1 MRYRILTSR
10 RSLAFALT
18 NNEMAVVKGK
28 MNSQKVY
35 ILQGLLSFVFLF
47 YKRVDVWYYLHG
59 PVCPFEPINE

>member
-1 MRYRILTSR
+1 
-10 RSLAFALT
+10 
-18 NNEMAVVKGK
+18 MAVVKGK

-47 YKRVDVWYYLHG
+47 YKRVDVWYYLQG

>member
-1 MRYRILTSR
+1 MRYGILTLC

-28 MNSQKVY
+28 MNSQRVY
-35 ILQGLLSFVFLF
+35 ILQRLLSFVFLF
-47 YKRVDVWYYLHG
+47 YKRVDVWYDLQG